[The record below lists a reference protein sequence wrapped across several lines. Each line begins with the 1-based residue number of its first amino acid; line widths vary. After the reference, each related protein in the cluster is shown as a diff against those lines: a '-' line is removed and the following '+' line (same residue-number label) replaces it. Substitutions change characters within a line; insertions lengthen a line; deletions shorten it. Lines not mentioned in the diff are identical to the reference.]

1 MAEKINTFEFRICL
15 LQTVRTIIQK
25 PISKRVSK
33 IKMRYFNYCK
43 ELLHFDLI
51 YSAKLSIFEKI
62 ITEEKAMQIYS
73 ATKHP
78 LHFKKISYICYLE
91 FCITSKM
98 YDTVI
103 ECYIVYSLLMSL
115 KS

>member
-1 MAEKINTFEFRICL
+1 
-15 LQTVRTIIQK
+15 
-25 PISKRVSK
+25 
-33 IKMRYFNYCK
+33 
-43 ELLHFDLI
+43 
-51 YSAKLSIFEKI
+51 
-62 ITEEKAMQIYS
+62 MQIYS

-78 LHFKKISYICYLE
+78 LHVHYIHIIHHTYNIFNIIMYQMCKDGKKKFRCLINNSFLKFKKISYICYLE
-91 FCITSKM
+91 FCITPKM